1 MKKIIFNSLILLLII
16 IVLMFIIG
24 KRIQNKSEKIQ
35 NKNENHYRI
44 MSEDVSEFSDFD
56 ENNK

>member
-1 MKKIIFNSLILLLII
+1 
-16 IVLMFIIG
+16 MFIIG